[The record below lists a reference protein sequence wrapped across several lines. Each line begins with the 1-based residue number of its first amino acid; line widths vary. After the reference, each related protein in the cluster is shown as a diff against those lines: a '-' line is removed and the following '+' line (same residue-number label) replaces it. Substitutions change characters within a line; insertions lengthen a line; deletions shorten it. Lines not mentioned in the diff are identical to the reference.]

1 MKPYNIIM
9 FIIKHSKVMLSVN
22 ISVQASNI
30 KPSKSFL
37 IAVYIYVI
45 YVIKCPTFLFKP
57 GAVM

>member
-9 FIIKHSKVMLSVN
+9 FIIKHSKVMLSVM
-22 ISVQASNI
+22 
-30 KPSKSFL
+30 PSKSFL